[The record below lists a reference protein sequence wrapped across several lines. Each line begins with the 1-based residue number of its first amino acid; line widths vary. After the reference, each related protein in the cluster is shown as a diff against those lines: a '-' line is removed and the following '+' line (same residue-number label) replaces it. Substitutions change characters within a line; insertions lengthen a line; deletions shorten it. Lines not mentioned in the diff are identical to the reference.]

1 MCESYACAARSTLR
15 TSPPDST
22 RELTAAVA
30 SGDAEAFERLYRGWF
45 DELVRRLRA
54 VTRRDE
60 SFCLD
65 CVQDTMIKVI
75 HAIPVLE
82 SRGALSAWLHK
93 AALSAARDRL
103 RAEAR
108 RARRESAAPSGGRA
122 VREAEALVGDAD
134 SPDAETLARAVAA
147 LEELTPE
154 GARLI
159 EARHR
164 FGWTLSRI
172 GEALGVGAG
181 AADGRIRRVLAALR
195 ARLEE
200 SGD

>member
-1 MCESYACAARSTLR
+1 MCEIHARAARWTLC

-22 RELTAAVA
+22 RDLTAAVA
-30 SGDAEAFERLYRGWF
+30 SGDAAAFERLYRGWF
-45 DELVRRLRA
+45 DELVGRLRT
-54 VTRRDE
+54 VTGQDE

-65 CVQDTMIKVI
+65 CVQDTMMRVI
-75 HAIPVLE
+75 HAIPVLD
-82 SRGALSAWLHK
+82 SRRALAAWLHK

-108 RARRESAAPSGGRA
+108 RARREGAARSVARA
-122 VREAEALVGDAD
+122 AREAETLGGDACG
-134 SPDAETLARAVAA
+134 PDEESLTRVTRA
-147 LEELTPE
+147 LEELDPE
-154 GARLI
+154 DARLI

-172 GEALGVGAG
+172 GEALGIGAG
-181 AADGRIRRVLAALR
+181 AADGRIRRALAVLR